1 MPRITWTQQQ
11 GHNDSKSSNNER
23 KLLNCK
29 SGCGLQQQQTV
40 CMYLC
45 LPTFPINI
53 RMSLKLKCVSKRFM
67 SKAKLHTVDHEDSY
81 IYMRVWIKP
90 QKAKQTYKQRKF
102 LLEHE
107 QYTSVFAI
115 IYSNKAPRWLPVNER
130 SHSVD
135 VLVSTVS
142 WRKTTA
148 RWG

>member
-40 CMYLC
+40 CVYLC
-45 LPTFPINI
+45 FPTFPINI
-53 RMSLKLKCVSKRFM
+53 RMPLKLKCVQKIHEQSKVAH
-67 SKAKLHTVDHEDSY
+67 STPY
-81 IYMRVWIKP
+81 IYMCVWIKP
-90 QKAKQTYKQRKF
+90 QKAKQTYKQRTF
-102 LLEHE
+102 LLEYE

-130 SHSVD
+130 SLSVA

-142 WRKTTA
+142 WRKTTV